1 MKGIGIITLNA
12 TRFNPNWERKYY
24 QSISLTKHVT
34 VAYHDC
40 DTIFPNPDLY
50 GIEDARLE
58 RCTLRPARYI
68 LIRHFCFHLG
78 ATRKD
83 FGIDLY
89 IPRTGVA
96 PNVLGIRPSGKL

>member
-1 MKGIGIITLNA
+1 MVHPLNHAMKGIGIITLNA

-68 LIRHFCFHLG
+68 LIRHFYDGRFVHLIVF
-78 ATRKD
+78 AL
-83 FGIDLY
+83 IVY
-89 IPRTGVA
+89 
-96 PNVLGIRPSGKL
+96 